1 MKLWLSKEEPYL
13 KDEDIIWVKNSWD
26 ALKIIDESNAQIGE
40 AFRYPYDLE
49 ESLELMSQASIEYI
63 SLDCIPESLKFI
75 EGLFKRKYN
84 KYYRFCIINKRE
96 YFYEELQ
103 KILFNETDLAF
114 TLLSKPY

>member
-13 KDEDIIWVKNSWD
+13 KDEDIVWVKNSWD

-40 AFRYPYDLE
+40 TFRSPCALD
-49 ESLELMSQASIEYI
+49 ESLELMFQSLIEYI
-63 SLDCIPESLKFI
+63 CLDCIPESLKFL

-84 KYYRFCIINKRE
+84 RYYNFCIINERE
-96 YFYEELQ
+96 YFYKELQ
-103 KILFNETDLAF
+103 KTILNENDLAL